1 MTRWL
6 ADRLRRLAERLD
18 PPAPVAET
26 LAATVRTTERDP
38 NAVPPGH
45 VLPLSRFADEL
56 ELRHALKTAIRRYS
70 PDDTGEA

>member
-1 MTRWL
+1 MRHWL
-6 ADRLRRLAERLD
+6 AARFRLLAERLD
-18 PPAPVAET
+18 PPAPIAET

-38 NAVPPGH
+38 DAVPPGH

-70 PDDTGEA
+70 PDETGEA